1 MTFNNALH
9 KRFKM
14 CVKQIELFNLNN
26 INNDLKNTITVSN
39 ANINISIKISNVNV
53 NTNIDTRSNFKK
65 H

>member
-1 MTFNNALH
+1 
-9 KRFKM
+9 M